1 MLSLNF
7 AAMFWNHLIE
17 FLTLVTITI
26 QLRTHIVF
34 EPIVMYNLRDCFAW
48 FNYQQI
54 VRKIYILVLQII

>member
-1 MLSLNF
+1 
-7 AAMFWNHLIE
+7 MFWDHLIE

-26 QLRTHIVF
+26 QLRTHKIF
-34 EPIVMYNLRDCFAW
+34 EPIVMYNLRDFFAW